1 LHFFTFRYTSAI
13 KIKAKDISGLTSA
26 PFTCF
31 IIPGKMTQSEQVK
44 AQNAQSEQ
52 VKAQN
57 AQSEHVKGCFNTDLG
72 YTSLFINILG

>member
-1 LHFFTFRYTSAI
+1 
-13 KIKAKDISGLTSA
+13 
-26 PFTCF
+26 
-31 IIPGKMTQSEQVK
+31 MTQSEQVK

-57 AQSEHVKGCFNTDLG
+57 VQSEHVKGCFNTDLG

>member
-1 LHFFTFRYTSAI
+1 
-13 KIKAKDISGLTSA
+13 
-26 PFTCF
+26 
-31 IIPGKMTQSEQVK
+31 MT
-44 AQNAQSEQ
+44 QSEQ